1 MQRIAFLAAALFLT
15 ACSSRSPWAG
25 GSAKAPVPTPEDA
38 KPAPEAVANAE
49 VTPAA
54 PTPAPAEATEAAPAP
69 NTPVLGRKYSWQAKS
84 AEPAVESGTT
94 VAAKP
99 ATGAP
104 NDETKARILAVRLDQ
119 GLIAFI
125 RKEKPDAGTFL
136 QLTKG
141 DKALLV
147 RVIRSDDNSS
157 IADIIAGQDPT
168 KTPVFELN
176 EEVVCGTP
184 SDLPQ

>member
-1 MQRIAFLAAALFLT
+1 MQRIALLTAALFLT

-25 GSAKAPVPTPEDA
+25 GSAKAPVPTPEDS
-38 KPAPEAVANAE
+38 KPVAEAVANVE
-49 VTPAA
+49 TPVAA
-54 PTPAPAEATEAAPAP
+54 PAPAPAEANEATPAP
-69 NTPVLGRKYSWQAKS
+69 VTPTLGRKYSWQAKS
-84 AEPAVESGTT
+84 AEVPTDTGVAV
-94 VAAKP
+94 AKP

-119 GLIAFI
+119 GLIAFV

-136 QLTKG
+136 QLTKA

-176 EEVVCGTP
+176 EEVLCGTP

>member
-1 MQRIAFLAAALFLT
+1 MQRIAILTAALFLA
-15 ACSSRSPWAG
+15 ACSTRSPWAG
-25 GSAKAPVPTPEDA
+25 GSAKAPVPTPEDV
-38 KPAPEAVANAE
+38 KPAPEAVANVE
-49 VTPAA
+49 
-54 PTPAPAEATEAAPAP
+54 TPAPAPAPAEGTEATAAPAA
-69 NTPVLGRKYSWQAKS
+69 PVSGRKYSWQAKS
-84 AEPAVESGTT
+84 AEVPADAG
-94 VAAKP
+94 VAVAKP

-104 NDETKARILAVRLDQ
+104 NDETKARILAVRLEQ

-136 QLTKG
+136 QLTKA

-157 IADIIAGQDPT
+157 IADIISGQDPA

-176 EEVVCGTP
+176 EEVFCGTP

>member
-1 MQRIAFLAAALFLT
+1 MQRIALLAAALFLA

-25 GSAKAPVPTPEDA
+25 GSAKAPVPTPEDV
-38 KPAPEAVANAE
+38 KPEVAAVANVEA
-49 VTPAA
+49 PAPA
-54 PTPAPAEATEAAPAP
+54 PAPAEVAEGTPAP
-69 NTPVLGRKYSWQAKS
+69 VTPTLGRKYSWQAKS
-84 AEPAVESGTT
+84 AEVPVDTGVAV
-94 VAAKP
+94 AKP

-119 GLIAFI
+119 GLIAFV

-136 QLTKG
+136 QLTKA

-176 EEVVCGTP
+176 EEVLCGTP

>member
-1 MQRIAFLAAALFLT
+1 MQRIAILTAALFLA
-15 ACSSRSPWAG
+15 ACSTRSPWSG
-25 GSAKAPVPTPEDA
+25 GSAKAPVPTPEDVQ
-38 KPAPEAVANAE
+38 PAAEAVANVE
-49 VTPAA
+49 
-54 PTPAPAEATEAAPAP
+54 TPAPAEPTEATAAPTAP
-69 NTPVLGRKYSWQAKS
+69 VSGRKYSWQAKS
-84 AEPAVESGTT
+84 AEVPAEASVV
-94 VAAKP
+94 VAQA

-104 NDETKARILAVRLDQ
+104 NDETKARILAVRLEQ
-119 GLIAFI
+119 GLIAFV

-136 QLTKG
+136 QLTKA

-157 IADIIAGQDPT
+157 IADIVSGQDPA

-176 EEVVCGTP
+176 EEVFCGTP

>member
-1 MQRIAFLAAALFLT
+1 MQRIALLTAAFFLT

-38 KPAPEAVANAE
+38 KPAVEAVANAE
-49 VTPAA
+49 APVAA
-54 PTPAPAEATEAAPAP
+54 PAPAEANEAAPAP
-69 NTPVLGRKYSWQAKS
+69 VAPTLGRKYSWQAKS
-84 AEPAVESGTT
+84 AEVPTDAGVAV
-94 VAAKP
+94 AKP

-136 QLTKG
+136 QLTKA

-157 IADIIAGQDPT
+157 IADIIAGQDPA

-176 EEVVCGTP
+176 EEVLCGTP